1 MQKQLYLYF
10 IFICLLWTC
19 KAHQKQ
25 DAGMQNSTPACILK
39 KIERFSKES
48 CTKGPNVKEYTF
60 QNKQVFVFDQGNCG
74 NDMTSEVVDAECN
87 TMGYLGGFTGNV
99 KINGEDFE
107 HALLIKLLWEKPT
120 ME

>member
-1 MQKQLYLYF
+1 MRKQLYLSF
-10 IFICLLWTC
+10 IFMGFLWTC
-19 KAHQKQ
+19 KINKKQ
-25 DAGMQNSTPACILK
+25 DGSTNNSTPACILK
-39 KIERFSKES
+39 KIENFSKES
-48 CTKGPNVKEYTF
+48 CAKGPNVKEYTF

-87 TMGYLGGFTGNV
+87 NMGYLGGFTGNV

-107 HALLIKLLWEKPT
+107 HALLIKLLWEKPV